1 MYREK
6 GAVQRGVRDRLGN
19 GVVQR
24 RGMDGACES

>member
-6 GAVQRGVRDRLGN
+6 GAVQRGVRDRLEN
-19 GVVQR
+19 RVVQR